1 MNPQRISPLDAAT
14 VARTTYAEA
23 SAQQGIPGMTTGV
36 PEINNLE
43 DGGLM
48 SKPFANAQPEL
59 HRDMRVQD
67 VRANTTTARSQGAV
81 AAMRQQEKMNT
92 EASDRDAHAQYDLNR
107 YLTSVMDANQMGS
120 SMLLLNNRLQENPEA
135 FYSNIATGSMMGNR
149 MMNT

>member
-1 MNPQRISPLDAAT
+1 
-14 VARTTYAEA
+14 
-23 SAQQGIPGMTTGV
+23 V

-81 AAMRQQEKMNT
+81 SAMRQQEKMNT
-92 EASDRDAHAQYDLNR
+92 EASDAQAHAQYDLNS
-107 YLTSVMDANQMGS
+107 YLASVMDANQMGS